1 MIQIVLGL
9 WTSICFTV
17 VLLVCFIKLMIILY
31 SMVKNI
37 IKENDRKYF
46 YTGFICMT
54 LLTFGVLLAIALGY

>member
-1 MIQIVLGL
+1 MIQIILGS
-9 WTSICFTV
+9 WASICFIV
-17 VLLVCFIKLMIILY
+17 VLLVCFIKLMVILY

-46 YTGFICMT
+46 FTGFIGMT

>member
-1 MIQIVLGL
+1 MIQIILGS
-9 WTSICFTV
+9 WASICFTV
-17 VLLVCFIKLMIILY
+17 VLFVCFIKLMIILY

-46 YTGFICMT
+46 YTGFIGMT